1 MSGQTGR
8 IIFAGSPEFAVPAL
22 HAIADSRHELCAVL
36 TQPDRPSG
44 RGRTLRAG
52 PVKSAASALGYEV
65 LQPQTL
71 RDQTIQA
78 QLRELAPDL
87 MVVVAYGQLLP
98 EEVLTIPVRG
108 CVNLHASLLPR
119 WRGASP
125 IQAAI
130 RAGDTH
136 TGVSLMQLDAGLDT
150 GPVHASVGLPIG
162 PRETAGELHD
172 RLAEAGAGLLADYLD
187 ALVAGES
194 TPRPQS
200 DDGVTYAGRIDKAD
214 AVIDWSDSADAIDR
228 QIRAYVPW
236 PVAETGLD
244 GARLRVWAAEPCAC
258 PGAGPAGPGQVL
270 GVDDRGIVVGTGS
283 GCLRL
288 LDVQLP
294 GRQRVRAV
302 DFANGVAVTGKRL
315 GS

>member
-8 IIFAGSPEFAVPAL
+8 IVFAGSPDFAVPAL
-22 HAIADSRHELCAVL
+22 QAIADSRHDLCAVL
-36 TQPDRPSG
+36 TQPDRPAG
-44 RGRTLRAG
+44 RGRTLRPG
-52 PVKSAASALGYEV
+52 PVKVAAQALGCEV
-65 LQPQTL
+65 LQPDTL
-71 RDQTIQA
+71 RDQSIQA
-78 QLRELAPDL
+78 RLCDLAPDL

-98 EEVLTIPVRG
+98 EEVLAIPVHG

-150 GPVHASVGLPIG
+150 GPVYATVELSIG

-172 RLAEAGAGLLADYLD
+172 RLAVAGADLLAGHLD

-194 TPRPQS
+194 KPRPQP
-200 DDGVTYAGRIDKAD
+200 DDGVTYARRIDKAD
-214 AVIDWSDSADAIDR
+214 AVIDWSASADAIDR

-236 PVAETGLD
+236 PVAETVLD
-244 GARLRVWAAEPCAC
+244 GARMRIWAAEPCAC
-258 PGAGPAGPGQVL
+258 PGDGPVDPGQVS

-288 LDVQLP
+288 LEVQMP

-315 GS
+315 GR

>member
-8 IIFAGSPEFAVPAL
+8 IVFAGSPDFAVPAL

-36 TQPDRPSG
+36 TAPDRPAG
-44 RGRTLRAG
+44 RGRSVRPG
-52 PVKSAASALGYEV
+52 PVKAAALELGCDV
-65 LQPQTL
+65 LQPETL
-71 RDQTIQA
+71 RDPELQA
-78 QLRELAPDL
+78 RLHALQPDL
-87 MVVVAYGQLLP
+87 MVVVAYGLLLP
-98 EEVLTIPVRG
+98 EAVLDIPVRG

-130 RAGDTH
+130 LAGDSR

-150 GPVHASVGLPIG
+150 GPVHASVELPIG

-172 RLAEAGAGLLADYLD
+172 RLAMAGARLLAEHLD
-187 ALVAGES
+187 VLVAGES
-194 TPRPQS
+194 TPRPQP
-200 DDGVTYAGRIDKAD
+200 DDGVTCAGRIDKAD
-214 AVIDWSDSADAIDR
+214 AVIDWSASADAIDR

-244 GARLRVWAAEPCAC
+244 GARMRIWAAEPCAC
-258 PGAGPAGPGQVL
+258 PDEGPAGSGQVL

-288 LDVQLP
+288 LEVQMP
-294 GRQRVRAV
+294 GRQRLGAV
-302 DFANGVAVTGKRL
+302 DFANGTAVVGKRL
-315 GS
+315 GQ